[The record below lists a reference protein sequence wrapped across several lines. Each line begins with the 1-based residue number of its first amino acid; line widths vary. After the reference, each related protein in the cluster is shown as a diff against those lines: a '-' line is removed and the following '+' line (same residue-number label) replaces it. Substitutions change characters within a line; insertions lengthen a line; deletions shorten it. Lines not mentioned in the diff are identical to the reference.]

1 VGEDAV
7 EVVGIPGGDPVLG
20 EGVGFGCGGHGRSG
34 GG

>member
-20 EGVGFGCGGHGRSG
+20 EGAGFGWGGHR
-34 GG
+34 